1 MDARAE
7 AEKRYPALNAD
18 DEMLTYPR
26 EALRSGKRGAFVA
39 GAAWALREA
48 EERINGFDGMEY
60 WDPRDL
66 DEAKAFLSR
75 LLRRNEA
82 TP

>member
-7 AEKRYPALNAD
+7 AEKRYPHEVWMVTAD
-18 DEMLTYPR
+18 DIGWVDSE
-26 EALRSGKRGAFVA
+26 RGAFVA

-48 EERINGFDGMEY
+48 AEHLANEMDEPWGM
-60 WDPRDL
+60 R
-66 DEAKAFLSR
+66 AASR
-75 LLRRNEA
+75 VGDMAYEIEA

>member
-48 EERINGFDGMEY
+48 AEHLANEMDEPWGM
-60 WDPRDL
+60 R
-66 DEAKAFLSR
+66 AASR
-75 LLRRNEA
+75 VGDMAYEIEA

>member
-7 AEKRYPALNAD
+7 AEQRYPADPGNPTLTAVNAVAGD
-18 DEMLTYPR
+18 
-26 EALRSGKRGAFVA
+26 AFVR
-39 GAAWALREA
+39 GAAWALQEA
-48 EERINGFDGMEY
+48 EERINRFDGMEY